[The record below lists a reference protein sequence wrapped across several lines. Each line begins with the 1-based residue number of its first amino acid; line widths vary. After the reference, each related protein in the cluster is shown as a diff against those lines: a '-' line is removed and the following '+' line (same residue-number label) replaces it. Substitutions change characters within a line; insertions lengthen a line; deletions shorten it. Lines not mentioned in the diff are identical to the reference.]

1 MPPITVRG
9 LNAEQVSA
17 LKQEAL
23 RRAIS
28 MNRLALQ
35 RLTDGNGMQAPE
47 LGKDSEL
54 LTLAGTWSQEDAESF
69 VSAIAPLQQVDPE
82 LSCESLRRPC
92 IQATHRQE
100 FTKADRLQ
108 ISSTV
113 LAEWLADF
121 ACASQ
126 EARNREEL
134 RRFLALPSVAAT
146 PAEPPPPTPERRRG
160 G

>member
-1 MPPITVRG
+1 MPPITLRG
-9 LNAEQVSA
+9 LTAEQVPA
-17 LKQEAL
+17 LKQQAL
-23 RRAIS
+23 RRDIS

-35 RLTDGNGMQAPE
+35 RLTDGMQAPE

-69 VSAIAPLQQVDPE
+69 VSTIALDTNTDVGYKRGDLVCLE
-82 LSCESLRRPC
+82 V
-92 IQATHRQE
+92 

-108 ISSTV
+108 TISTA
-113 LAEWLADF
+113 LAEWLAGL

-126 EARNREEL
+126 EARNRKEL
-134 RRFLALPSVAAT
+134 SRFLALPSVATT
-146 PAEPPPPTPERRRG
+146 PAETPPPTPERTRG

>member
-1 MPPITVRG
+1 MRSF
-9 LNAEQVSA
+9 LANQVS
-17 LKQEAL
+17 
-23 RRAIS
+23 I
-28 MNRLALQ
+28 NRLALQ
-35 RLTDGNGMQAPE
+35 RLTDGLQAPE

-54 LTLAGTWSQEDAESF
+54 LTLAATWSQKDAESF
-69 VSAIAPLQQVDPE
+69 VSAIALDTNTDVGYKRGDLVFLE
-82 LSCESLRRPC
+82 V
-92 IQATHRQE
+92 

-108 ISSTV
+108 ISSTA
-113 LAEWLADF
+113 LAEWLAGF

-146 PAEPPPPTPERRRG
+146 PAEPPPPTPVRTRG